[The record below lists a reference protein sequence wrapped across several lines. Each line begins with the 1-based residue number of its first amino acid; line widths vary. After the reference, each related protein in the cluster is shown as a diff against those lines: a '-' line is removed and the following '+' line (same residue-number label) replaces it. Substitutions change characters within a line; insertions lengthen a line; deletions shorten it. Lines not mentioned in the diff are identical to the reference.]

1 MASLSPDVADQ
12 VAEACRSNA
21 DETAEAFS
29 RALDAQIAVSV
40 GRPGTLDRGDL
51 PGELDGPGLVV
62 ALLVGQTG
70 ALVALPESSGLLP
83 DWYTDPDPTSESK
96 LTTLAQELGML
107 VLPEDFMPEDFK
119 VARSADLAK
128 SLAGSEPAESLAAVP
143 LELSATDRNGTARLI
158 WPVSKAAA
166 AVDRAEKQP
175 PTAAQAAAQTPAK
188 PEPERAPRMDDLPPY
203 TRSLLRVKVPV
214 VVTLADKRQSLSQ
227 IIELGPG
234 SIIQF
239 DKSCEETLQMDV
251 GDHPM
256 ATGEAVKVGDKFG
269 LRVTSIIL
277 PEERFKPVRPS

>member
-1 MASLSPDVADQ
+1 MASLSPDMADQ
-12 VAEACRSNA
+12 VAEACRANA

-40 GRPGTLDRGDL
+40 GQQGTLDPGDL

-62 ALLVGQTG
+62 ALVVGQTG
-70 ALVALPESSGLLP
+70 ALVMLPESSGLLP
-83 DWYTDPDPTSESK
+83 DWYADPDPTGQSK

-107 VLPEDFMPEDFK
+107 VLPEDLMPEDFK
-119 VARSADLAK
+119 VARSANLAK
-128 SLAGSEPAESLAAVP
+128 SLAQSEPAESPAVVP
-143 LELSATDRNGTARLI
+143 LELSAADRNGVARVI
-158 WPVSKAAA
+158 WPASKAMA
-166 AVDRAEKQP
+166 AVDPADERP
-175 PTAAQAAAQTPAK
+175 PAAAPAVAETPAK
-188 PEPERAPRMDDLPPY
+188 PGSKRPPRMKDLPIY
-203 TRSLLRVKVPV
+203 TRSLLRVRVPV
-214 VVTLADKRQSLSQ
+214 VVTLADKRQPLAQ

-277 PEERFKPVRPS
+277 PEERFKPVHPS